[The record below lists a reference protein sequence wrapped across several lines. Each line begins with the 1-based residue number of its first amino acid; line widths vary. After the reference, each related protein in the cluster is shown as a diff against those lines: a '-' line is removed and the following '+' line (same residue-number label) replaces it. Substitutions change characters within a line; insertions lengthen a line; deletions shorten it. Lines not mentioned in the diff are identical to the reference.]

1 MTPGTLSAGGMS
13 TRESGCVRPSSGGDP
28 WSGRQSSASS
38 SSSGT
43 TTIAGAPL
51 RLGASRRHPR
61 LLVRIRAASAEM
73 RSRSPRLP
81 ATVRG
86 IVRPVSVSDSPV
98 QTAP

>member
-1 MTPGTLSAGGMS
+1 MS
-13 TRESGCVRPSSGGDP
+13 TRESGHVRPSSGGDP
-28 WSGRQSSASS
+28 SSGRQSSASS

-73 RSRSPRLP
+73 RSRSPSSWLGQPDIPGRPRLP
-81 ATVRG
+81 ATVRL
-86 IVRPVSVSDSPV
+86 VSVSDSPV